1 MATRSRLHQ
10 DQRRAQLLELGARL
24 FTAHAYDDVSIE
36 NIAAEAGISKG
47 LLYHYFPSKRE
58 LYVATLKINAAG
70 LVSAVEP
77 DRNQRR
83 LDRLQASLDAFLDH
97 VQANAAGY
105 ASLLRGGIGSDPEV
119 SAVVDDTR
127 QSIIAIIFDNMGV
140 SNPSAALRLALR
152 GWLGFMEAA
161 AVDWAERGGVG
172 RERMRTM
179 AVEVL
184 QTAIAQAAQDSVS
197 DAGGNA

>member
-24 FTAHAYDDVSIE
+24 FTVHAYDEVSVE
-36 NIAAEAGISKG
+36 DIAAAAGISKG

-70 LVSAVEP
+70 LVRAVEP
-77 DRNQRR
+77 DRNKRR
-83 LDRLQASLDAFLDH
+83 LDRLQAGLDAFLDH
-97 VQANAAGY
+97 VQANVAGY

-119 SAVVDDTR
+119 AAVVDDTR

-140 SNPSAALRLALR
+140 SDPNPALRLALR

-161 AVDWAERGGVG
+161 AVDWAQRGGVG
-172 RERMRTM
+172 RRRMRSM
-179 AVEVL
+179 AIEVM
-184 QTAIAQAAQDSVS
+184 QTAIAQAVQDT
-197 DAGGNA
+197 AGTDGM